1 MLKRSLQTLFIFAI
15 LLFFLSWEG
24 CSTYNKVHVPLEEN
38 STIQTQHFSFLTPQG
53 VWFDFGYSTLGKKC
67 SNTYNEYCTYTVMAD
82 TINPYALL
90 ETERFIEIDEDLA
103 FISYITTHYYADE
116 TENLE
121 ITVVQYFHRC
131 VEVVEKRYREYTSLY
146 CPAQTENGY
155 KLIISTYDS
164 LLKNDL
170 NTSLYSIKATP
181 VDLVYDYDND
191 Y

>member
-1 MLKRSLQTLFIFAI
+1 MRNRPIHALFIFAI
-15 LLFFLSWEG
+15 LIFFLSWEG
-24 CSTYNKVHVPLEEN
+24 CSTYDKIHIPLEEN
-38 STIQTQHFSFLTPQG
+38 STVQTQHFSFLTPQG
-53 VWFDFGYSTLGKKC
+53 VWFDLGYSTLGKRC
-67 SNTYNEYCTYTVMAD
+67 PDTYNGYCTYTVMAD
-82 TINPYALL
+82 TINPYAFL

-103 FISYITTHYYADE
+103 FISYITTQYYADE

-181 VDLVYDYDND
+181 VDLVYDYNND